1 MWQKALQL
9 SSGGGYQNDPGLYK
23 LVFNRGWNL
32 TNPNGKTTQLPSNNY
47 EDEYIL
53 VSSQNSLLTLKDSN
67 RNYLIYNISTD
78 SVIVTKGNSNNYWT
92 DIGGTHSIIIVED
105 VDYNKIP

>member
-1 MWQKALQL
+1 MFQKMLQGG
-9 SSGGGYQNDPGLYK
+9 SGGGSQNDLGLYK
-23 LVFNRGWNL
+23 FVFNSGWNL
-32 TNPNGKTTQLPSNNY
+32 TNPNGKTTTLSSNNY

-53 VSSQNSLLTLKDSN
+53 ASSKNSLLTLKDSN

-78 SVIVTKGNSNNYWT
+78 STIVTKGNSNNYWT

-105 VDYNKIP
+105 VDYSKIP

>member
-1 MWQKALQL
+1 MWQEALKL
-9 SSGGGYQNDPGLYK
+9 SSGGGSQNDLGLYK
-23 LVFNRGWNL
+23 FVFNSGWFL
-32 TNPNGKTTQLPSNNY
+32 TNPNGKTTRLSSNNY

-53 VSSQNSLLTLKDSN
+53 ASSQNSLLTLKDSN

-78 SVIVTKGNSNNYWT
+78 SITVTKGNSNNYWNA
-92 DIGGTHSIIIVED
+92 IGGTNSIIIVED